1 MAVSEGTS
9 GKAGVHVFVFTI
21 GNQIVFIHICIVSGS
36 FGGTIQSTGCPIHT
50 SVQFILCECIG
61 TICRTNGHM
70 FFVGRICDPVPG
82 TDSSFQALFCKVG
95 IRQNIFIDEIRMGK
109 HCRHIRCC
117 KVRAQVSFLGAGS
130 VIRSAVQGIFNVDR
144 TVLVIGSDIERAV
157 FIRMFQLEQHIQF
170 PFDLAENRRRIGI
183 PITCLIRFENIGI
196 ELSEFLREKFIGK
209 QEIFD
214 RGCCRRNIFPVISGI
229 VPSL

>member
-1 MAVSEGTS
+1 
-9 GKAGVHVFVFTI
+9 
-21 GNQIVFIHICIVSGS
+21 
-36 FGGTIQSTGCPIHT
+36 
-50 SVQFILCECIG
+50 
-61 TICRTNGHM
+61 
-70 FFVGRICDPVPG
+70 
-82 TDSSFQALFCKVG
+82 
-95 IRQNIFIDEIRMGK
+95 
-109 HCRHIRCC
+109 
-117 KVRAQVSFLGAGS
+117 
-130 VIRSAVQGIFNVDR
+130 
-144 TVLVIGSDIERAV
+144 
-157 FIRMFQLEQHIQF
+157 MFQLEQHIQF